1 MSEELYVMYCIQCG
15 IEEDEDEISSDDW
28 WWVTHGDVMCW
39 RCERSLS
46 KDERQKIELEYA

>member
-1 MSEELYVMYCIQCG
+1 MSEELYVLYCIECG
-15 IEEDEDEISSDDW
+15 TEGDEDEISNDDW